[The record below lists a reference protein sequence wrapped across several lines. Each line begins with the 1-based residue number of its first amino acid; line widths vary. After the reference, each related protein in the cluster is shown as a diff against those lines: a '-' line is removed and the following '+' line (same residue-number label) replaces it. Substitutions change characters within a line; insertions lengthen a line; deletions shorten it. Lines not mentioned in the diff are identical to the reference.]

1 MSPYGMTKYVTE
13 RVIRDLHR
21 ARPEWGAVFLR
32 YFNPAGAHLG
42 ADIGEEPQGVPNNL
56 MPYIAQVSQ
65 LSTLLR
71 RMSAKLSDIS
81 TSEG

>member
-42 ADIGEEPQGVPNNL
+42 ADIGEEPQGIPNNL
-56 MPYIAQVSQ
+56 MPYIAQERNNILYLEIIINCIVN
-65 LSTLLR
+65 TL
-71 RMSAKLSDIS
+71 
-81 TSEG
+81 

>member
-1 MSPYGMTKYVTE
+1 MGGCVHPYGMTKYVTE

-32 YFNPAGAHLG
+32 YFNPAGAHLA

-56 MPYIAQVSQ
+56 MPYIAQVRANLHCQFSPF
-65 LSTLLR
+65 
-71 RMSAKLSDIS
+71 
-81 TSEG
+81 

>member
-42 ADIGEEPQGVPNNL
+42 ADIGEEPQGIPNNL
-56 MPYIAQVSQ
+56 MPYIAQERSNMFRYQYQ
-65 LSTLLR
+65 LNSEYSTR
-71 RMSAKLSDIS
+71 
-81 TSEG
+81 

>member
-1 MSPYGMTKYVTE
+1 MTKYVTE

-42 ADIGEEPQGVPNNL
+42 ADIGEEPQGIPNNL
-56 MPYIAQVSQ
+56 MPYIAQERNILKKFESRDFDLQ
-65 LSTLLR
+65 NITR
-71 RMSAKLSDIS
+71 
-81 TSEG
+81 

>member
-1 MSPYGMTKYVTE
+1 MGGCVHPYGMTKYVTE
-13 RVIRDLHR
+13 RVIRDLQR

-32 YFNPAGAHLG
+32 YFNPAGAHLA

-65 LSTLLR
+65 L
-71 RMSAKLSDIS
+71 ADKLYSFLK
-81 TSEG
+81 